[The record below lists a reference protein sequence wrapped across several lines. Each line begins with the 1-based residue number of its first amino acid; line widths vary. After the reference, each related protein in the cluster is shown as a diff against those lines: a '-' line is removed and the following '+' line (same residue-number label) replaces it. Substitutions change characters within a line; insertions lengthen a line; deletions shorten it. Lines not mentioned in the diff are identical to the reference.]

1 MRKFLLI
8 IQIIICNSCSLKNE
22 IINGV
27 YITSKLNNRL
37 ITIRD
42 SNFVYISIWG
52 NNAILGRGSYK
63 QERNSIYLN
72 FETPIRSK
80 LKSVSPYTE
89 GLLNDETFKLKIR
102 DLGEKYDSIPENEK
116 MKFQEAFDFVK
127 SDSVYDSAYKW

>member
-27 YITSKLNNRL
+27 YITSKPNNRL

-42 SNFVYISIWG
+42 SNFLYISIWG